1 MLKIPVIKGN
11 INRALK
17 QFKRKFR
24 DTQVLKELRERKNYT
39 KKSLKRRIEKDEAI
53 RRLKKQQDDEQRTT
67 RTKRRFQPNNS

>member
-1 MLKIPVIKGN
+1 MLIIKVQKGN

-24 DTQVLKELRERKNYT
+24 DTKVLKELRERKNYT

-53 RRLKKQQDDEQRTT
+53 RRLKKQQDDE
-67 RTKRRFQPNNS
+67 